1 MRATFEAINQMQTD
15 GVICHYALGGAV
27 GATYYI
33 EPITTADLE
42 VFVTL
47 PFDSRGTSA
56 SLASLHEHL
65 KAHGCKMI
73 DGEHFEVGTWPVQ
86 FRPTANELQRQ
97 AVAASLPVSFDDMTT
112 WVWVM
117 MPEHLMAIALAAHQ
131 LKDQPWMIRFIE
143 RDTIDELTLESIL
156 KPHGLTA
163 EWKEFERKYPVRF
176 ASEEEAREQLA
187 AMGFSEKTEILEK
200 LRYRDRA
207 IAAAGLRRTPK
218 EDRNG
223 DSKERGK

>member
-1 MRATFEAINQMQTD
+1 VRETIKAINEMQAG

-33 EPITTADLE
+33 EPTTTVDLE

-65 KAHGCKMI
+65 KAHGCKMV

-86 FRPTANELQRQ
+86 FRPTANELQRR
-97 AVAASLPVSFDDMTT
+97 AVAASLPVSFEGMTT
-112 WVWVM
+112 WVM
-117 MPEHLMAIALAAHQ
+117 MPEHLMAIALAASQ

-143 RDTIDELTLESIL
+143 RDTVDELTLESIL

-187 AMGFSEKTEILEK
+187 AMGFSEKTKILEK
-200 LRYRDRA
+200 LRDRDRA
-207 IAAAGLRRTPK
+207 IAASGLRGK
-218 EDRNG
+218 A
-223 DSKERGK
+223 ERGTDNKAAKENEG